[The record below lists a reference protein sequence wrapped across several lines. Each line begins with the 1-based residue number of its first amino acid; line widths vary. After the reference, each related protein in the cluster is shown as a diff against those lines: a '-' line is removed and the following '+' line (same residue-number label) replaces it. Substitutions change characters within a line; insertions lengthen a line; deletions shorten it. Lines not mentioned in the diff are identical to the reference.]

1 MNQLLSYQDLFFSV
15 RDYIQIGLPPGIQ
28 MITGCRTR
36 GESSRKQETLEFRK
50 DKDQVG
56 MIFYAE
62 DMYMQYLQGAAPSQ
76 IACQITQMCLQ
87 DPPSEIKSVLDYRQ
101 AAESLSLR
109 LINYEK
115 NKEKLAD
122 YVYRTFLDLA
132 VTCRVIIPFQ
142 EEGVMRTAAVSRSLL
157 KRWEISEEE
166 LFEQARECMMKRDK
180 PVLRPLGDILSELAP
195 DRSLPP
201 GRESDL
207 YVLTTASGICGASA
221 ALFSGR
227 TQQLARELG
236 RDVLVL
242 PSSIHEMLLLPDWGE
257 WEVSALRKI
266 VEDVNRNVVPEED
279 YLSDNIY
286 RYSLAEDRFMIED

>member
-15 RDYIQIGLPPGIQ
+15 RDQIQIGLPPGIQ

-36 GESSRKQETLEFRK
+36 GESSRMQETLEFRK

-62 DMYMQYLQGAAPSQ
+62 DMYMQYLQGAPPSLIASQ
-76 IACQITQMCLQ
+76 IAQMCLQ
-87 DPPSEIKSVLDYRQ
+87 DPPSELQSILDYRQ

-109 LINYEK
+109 LVNYEK
-115 NKEKLAD
+115 NKKKLSD

-132 VTCRVIIPFQ
+132 VICRVIVPFQ
-142 EEGVMRTAAVSRSLL
+142 EEGVMRTAAVSRHLL
-157 KRWEISEEE
+157 TRWEISEDE
-166 LFEQARECMMKRDK
+166 LFDQARECMMRRDA

-195 DRSLPP
+195 GRDLPP
-201 GRESDL
+201 GRQSDL

-221 ALFSGR
+221 VLFSGR

-257 WEVSALRKI
+257 WEVGALRSI

-286 RYSLAEDRFMIED
+286 RYRLAEDRFVIEE